1 MAIVRGLPR
10 EAGREELVAL
20 DCEMFQMSRPHRA
33 DGTFAALSVAYLDGS
48 VYVITNQDDI
58 KESLDRIR
66 AGKWCL
72 HNALFD
78 LRILRR
84 YASVKQRQVHDSLIC
99 EQDLFGGWYNRFDLA
114 NTARRWLGEQLPK
127 GVREQFIS
135 TQTLTQEMIEYAALD
150 AWATVRIAQKQLDYI
165 EEEEDGKFNWY
176 YDIDEPMIWVALDMP
191 GIRINVDAWRAQN
204 IIHQQEADRIE
215 AELNINVMSRDQV
228 VSLLRGMGL
237 RGFKKT
243 DAGND
248 SAGKDFLQQSLE
260 RAQVAGEK
268 RLAAALNMILVARMY
283 RKAVSTYGD
292 TWLDA
297 NIEDDGRV
305 YPSWKITG
313 AETGRMACSDP
324 NLQQIPARDLPIY
337 RSFFLA
343 SPGHRLL
350 IGDVNQQEPRFSAW
364 MSGDKTLQQE
374 IMDGTD
380 LHMVAAD
387 LFHIKG
393 ANRRRKGKDINL
405 GLNYGMS
412 AMGLAA
418 RVGIS
423 LEEAEMGL
431 RERQM
436 HYRFMH
442 AWQDRMQRQAE
453 RLYKVRTASGRPVWV
468 NPYEIHGGWRRNA
481 INGPIQGSA
490 ADQTKLA
497 AVLYAKEYKA
507 PLLIVHD
514 EMADNVPSGEMRKA
528 RRTMNDAWIEA
539 GRHLISDMPVE
550 VSMASGTNWG
560 CKGE

>member
-1 MAIVRGLPR
+1 MKATIGLPR
-10 EAGREELVAL
+10 PAKPGELVSL
-20 DCEMFQMSRPHRA
+20 DCEMFGMQKPHRA
-33 DGTFAALSVAYLDGS
+33 DGTFAALSVAYPTGELF
-48 VYVITNQDDI
+48 VITDQNDI
-58 KESLDRIR
+58 REALKRVS
-66 AGKWCL
+66 AGRWVF

-84 YASVKQRQVHDSLIC
+84 YASVRQRQVLDTMIC

-114 NTARRWLGEQLPK
+114 NAARRWLGEQLSK

-135 TQTLTQEMIEYAALD
+135 TQTLTPEMIEYAASD

-191 GIRINVDAWRAQN
+191 GIRVDVGAWRKQN
-204 IIHQQEADRIE
+204 VLHEAKARAIE
-215 AELNINVMSRDQV
+215 KELELNVMSRDQV
-228 VSLLRGMGL
+228 VSLLHELGL

-248 SAGKDFLQQSLE
+248 SAGKVFLQQSME
-260 RAQVAGEK
+260 RAQVSGEK
-268 RLAAALNMILVARMY
+268 RLAEALNMILTARMY

-297 NIEDDGRV
+297 NVEEDGRV

-374 IMDGTD
+374 ILDGID

-490 ADQTKLA
+490 ADQTKMA

-539 GRHLISDMPVE
+539 GRHLIADMPVE
-550 VSMASGTNWG
+550 VSMASGSNWG
-560 CKGE
+560 AKES